1 MTTILLRTLI
11 IYIVLICAMR
21 LMGKRQIGELEV
33 SELVSTLILSE
44 IASMPIEN
52 QELPVSYALIPII
65 TILTIEVS
73 MSVILMKF
81 PKLKNFISS
90 RPSTIIDNGK
100 LNQKELNRVR
110 LAVDELIG
118 ELRQKDVT
126 DLNEVNYAILE
137 QSGKLT
143 VIKKAQYKNPTMLDL
158 SINKSENGIMH
169 IIVDN
174 GYVNDY
180 NLKMHNKT
188 YDWLNRKITEQG
200 CALKDI
206 FLMMVDDSDNICCI
220 RKEYK

>member
-1 MTTILLRTLI
+1 
-11 IYIVLICAMR
+11 MR

-90 RPSTIIDNGK
+90 RPSTIIVNGK
-100 LNQKELNRVR
+100 LNQKELSRAR
-110 LAVDELIG
+110 LSVDELIG

-143 VIKKAQYKNPTMLDL
+143 VIKKAQYKNPTVLDL
-158 SINKSENGIMH
+158 SLTTSENGIMH
-169 IIVDN
+169 ILVDN
-174 GYVNDY
+174 GYVNDH
-180 NLKMHNKT
+180 NLRMHNKS

-200 CALKDI
+200 CTMKDI

-220 RKEYK
+220 RKEHK